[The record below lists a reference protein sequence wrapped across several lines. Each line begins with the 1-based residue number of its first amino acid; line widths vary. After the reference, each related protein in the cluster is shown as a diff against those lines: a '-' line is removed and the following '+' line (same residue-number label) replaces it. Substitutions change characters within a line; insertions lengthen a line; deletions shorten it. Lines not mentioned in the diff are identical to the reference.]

1 MPEGGRLRLAARNAT
16 VVPSESAFIGL
27 RAQPSA
33 PAGEYVVLTLGDTGS
48 GMNDEAL
55 ARAADP
61 FFTTKGP
68 GKGTGLGLSMVHG
81 FVVQSGG
88 ALQLSSRPG
97 AGTSVELWLPRTT
110 DPVRE
115 AGTGEAAPDA
125 PAVPGAESL
134 RILLV
139 DDDPLVVEGTAS
151 MLEELGHVTVQAATS
166 GEEALAMLRQDG
178 NFDLLLTDHLMP
190 GMTGLQLVTAARALH
205 PTLPILLAS
214 GFAELDDLAGSEW
227 PRLRKPYSL
236 SDLSTALAIHR
247 SGHTGHGADDRE
259 DLRRTAD
266 QTQPGNLTSGA
277 DGDPRIGS

>member
-1 MPEGGRLRLAARNAT
+1 M
-16 VVPSESAFIGL
+16 
-27 RAQPSA
+27 
-33 PAGEYVVLTLGDTGS
+33 
-48 GMNDEAL
+48 
-55 ARAADP
+55 
-61 FFTTKGP
+61 
-68 GKGTGLGLSMVHG
+68 
-81 FVVQSGG
+81 
-88 ALQLSSRPG
+88 
-97 AGTSVELWLPRTT
+97 
-110 DPVRE
+110 
-115 AGTGEAAPDA
+115 
-125 PAVPGAESL
+125 PGAESL

-247 SGHTGHGADDRE
+247 SGHTGHGADGRE